1 MAWKR
6 DAGDFPGHGG
16 PGMNRRSR
24 YDDDAGAPATP
35 TEASVKWFNASKG
48 FGFVKTEPAGEDAF
62 LHVSVLERAGLSAL
76 PENTRISCTV
86 RPGGKGL
93 QVDAVISVL
102 EMGTPSAGGGGG
114 FGDRDRGGFGGG
126 DRGGFGGGRG
136 GFGGGDRGG
145 FGGGDRGG
153 FGGGDRGGFGG
164 GRGRPEITGESEGT
178 VKFFNAEKG
187 FGFVTPDDGG
197 RDIFVHIR
205 AVERSGLQALN
216 EGQRVKLSV
225 SQGQKGPQAERIEL
239 A

>member
-1 MAWKR
+1 MAWNR
-6 DAGDFPGHGG
+6 DSGGFSGHSGS
-16 PGMNRRSR
+16 GMGRRSR
-24 YDDDAGAPATP
+24 YDDDEVTGTP
-35 TEASVKWFNASKG
+35 TQASVKWFNGSKG

-76 PENTRISCTV
+76 PENTIISCTV
-86 RPGGKGL
+86 RPGNKGL
-93 QVDAVISVL
+93 QVDSVISVI
-102 EMGTPSAGGGGG
+102 EMGQPSPGG

-136 GFGGGDRGG
+136 GFGG
-145 FGGGDRGG
+145 DRGG

-164 GRGRPEITGESEGT
+164 GRGRPEIIGESEGV
-178 VKFFNAEKG
+178 VKFFNTDKG

-205 AVERSGLQALN
+205 AVERSGLDGLN

-225 SQGQKGPQAERIEL
+225 SQGQKGPQAERIEI

>member
-1 MAWKR
+1 
-6 DAGDFPGHGG
+6 
-16 PGMNRRSR
+16 MNRRSR
-24 YDDDAGAPATP
+24 YDDDAGGPATP

-93 QVDAVISVL
+93 QVDAVVSVL
-102 EMGTPSAGGGGG
+102 EMGTPSAGGGGGG

-145 FGGGDRGG
+145 FGGG
-153 FGGGDRGGFGG
+153 
-164 GRGRPEITGESEGT
+164 RGRPEIIGESEGT
-178 VKFFNAEKG
+178 VKFFNSEKG

-205 AVERSGLQALN
+205 AVERSGLQGLN

-225 SQGQKGPQAERIEL
+225 SQGQKGPQAERIEI

>member
-6 DAGDFPGHGG
+6 DAGDFPGHNG

-24 YDDDAGAPATP
+24 YDDDAGGPPATP

-93 QVDAVISVL
+93 QVDAVVSVL
-102 EMGTPSAGGGGG
+102 EMGTPSSG
-114 FGDRDRGGFGGG
+114 
-126 DRGGFGGGRG
+126 G

-153 FGGGDRGGFGG
+153 FGGRDRGGFGGDRGGFGGGDRGGFGGGGFGG
-164 GRGRPEITGESEGT
+164 GRGRPEIIGESEGV
-178 VKFFNAEKG
+178 VKFFNTEKG

-205 AVERSGLQALN
+205 AVERSGLQGLN

-225 SQGQKGPQAERIEL
+225 SQGQKGPQAERIEI

>member
-93 QVDAVISVL
+93 QVDAVVSVL
-102 EMGTPSAGGGGG
+102 EMGTPSAGGG

-145 FGGGDRGG
+145 FGGG
-153 FGGGDRGGFGG
+153 
-164 GRGRPEITGESEGT
+164 RGRPEIIGESEGT
-178 VKFFNAEKG
+178 VKFFNSEKG

-205 AVERSGLQALN
+205 AVERSGLQGLN

-225 SQGQKGPQAERIEL
+225 SQGQKGPQAERIDL